1 MHCRLRILLGNL
13 TKGVGTHWRQVYKA
27 QDNMKQA
34 LRAVCIALVC
44 YAEIA
49 LAASFVVEDIRI
61 EGIRRISAG
70 TIFNYLPVRVGDDA
84 DDRTAGDAIRK
95 LFETGFFKDVRVE
108 RDGDVLVVQVVERPS
123 IAHVTFNGNDNFDTD
138 RLSEPLKQIG
148 FAEGEIFVRSTYDQ
162 VEQELRR
169 AYFAQGRYGVKI
181 KSTVTPLE
189 RNRVGIDFDISE
201 GKVASIRKINVVG
214 NNVFSDD
221 DLTKLFQ
228 LTTPGWFTWLN
239 KRDQY
244 SKERLAADLETLR
257 SFYLDRGYVNFNID
271 STQVSISP
279 EKQDVYITVNVT
291 EGEKFTV
298 SEVEL
303 AGNLVAPEGELI
315 PLVSLREGDVFSR
328 KEVTETTQSLVTRL
342 GQDGYAFAN
351 VNAVPDI
358 NEDLRQVKLTFY
370 VDPGKRVYVRRINFK
385 GNSKTRD
392 EVMRREMRQLEGAWI
407 DTSKVER
414 SRTRLER
421 LGYFDNVNV
430 ETPAVPGT
438 QDQVDV
444 NISVEER
451 PSGNFLAG
459 LGYSQSQ
466 GIIFNTELVQENF
479 LGTGNRVSA
488 SFNNSNVNRAFG
500 FGFLNP
506 YWTDD
511 GVSLGLNAAYRE
523 TDAEDANLSSYTLD
537 QLEGGATL
545 GFPVNEFDVLNVGA
559 AVKHTTFK
567 PGGNASQEVLRF
579 RNREGK
585 DFLTLELSASFE
597 HDTRNSRLLP
607 DEGSLTKVTG
617 DVAMP
622 GSDLTYYK
630 TTLLHQHLFP
640 IIGDYTLMLEGE
652 IGYGQGYG
660 DTEDLPLFENFLAGG
675 IRSVRGFESNTLG
688 PRDSRG
694 EPFGGNL
701 KMVGSAELILPVPF
715 FEESKQFRMTT
726 FVDMGTVFGDNQ
738 DFDTGDFRY
747 SAGVGAIWLSPLG
760 AMTFSYA
767 VPLKTKSA
775 DEVEPFQFTFGTSF

>member
-1 MHCRLRILLGNL
+1 M
-13 TKGVGTHWRQVYKA
+13 
-27 QDNMKQA
+27 
-34 LRAVCIALVC
+34 
-44 YAEIA
+44 
-49 LAASFVVEDIRI
+49 AASFVVEDIRI

-70 TIFNYLPVRVGDDA
+70 TIFNYLPVRVGDKA
-84 DDRTAGDAIRK
+84 SERTAGEAIRK

-108 RDGDVLVVQVVERPS
+108 RDGDVLVVQVVERAS
-123 IAHVTFNGNDNFDTD
+123 IASITFNGNDNFDTE

-181 KSTVTPLE
+181 ESTVTPLE
-189 RNRVGIDFDISE
+189 RNRVGINFDVSE

-214 NNVFSDD
+214 NSVFDDD
-221 DLTKLFQ
+221 DLIALFQ
-228 LTTPGWFTWLN
+228 LSTPGWFTWLN

-257 SFYLDRGYVNFNID
+257 SFYLDRGFVNFNID

-279 EKQDVYITVNVT
+279 DKKDVYITVNVT

-303 AGNLVAPEGELI
+303 AGNLVAPQSELI
-315 PLVSLREGDVFSR
+315 PLIALREGDVFSR
-328 KEVTETTQSLVTRL
+328 KDVTETTQSLATRL

-351 VNAVPDI
+351 VNAVPEI
-358 NEDLRQVKLTFY
+358 NNESRKVKLTFY

-407 DTSKVER
+407 DTTKVDR

-421 LGYFDNVNV
+421 LGYFDNINV

-444 NISVEER
+444 DISVEER

-479 LGTGNRVSA
+479 LGTGNRVSV

-500 FGFLNP
+500 LGFLNP

-511 GVSLGLNAAYRE
+511 GVSLGFNAAYRE

-559 AVKHTTFK
+559 AVKHTTFTA
-567 PGGNASQEVLRF
+567 GGNASQEVFAF

-585 DFLTLELSASFE
+585 DFLTLELSASFT
-597 HDTRNSRLLP
+597 HDSRNSRLLP

-617 DVAMP
+617 DIAVP
-622 GSDLTYYK
+622 GGDLTYYK
-630 TTLLHQHLFP
+630 TTILHQHLFP

-652 IGYGQGYG
+652 VGYGEGFG

-675 IRSVRGFESNTLG
+675 IRSVRGFEANTLG
-688 PRDSRG
+688 PRDSRN

-715 FEESKQFRMTT
+715 LEDVKQFRLTT
-726 FVDMGTVFGDNQ
+726 FVDMGAVFGDNQ

-747 SAGVGAIWLSPLG
+747 SAGIGAIWLSPLG